1 MDSASLS
8 SEMCAWEQRTPTQIP
23 SSPKFAKNV
32 QNHTITLH
40 KIFFNLSGET
50 PRPQQD
56 GINRLV
62 SRPCLNY
69 RRDVR
74 SLSGLISIN
83 MSN

>member
-40 KIFFNLSGET
+40 NFFLICQG
-50 PRPQQD
+50 RPHD
-56 GINRLV
+56 PNRM
-62 SRPCLNY
+62 
-69 RRDVR
+69 
-74 SLSGLISIN
+74 G
-83 MSN
+83 